1 MEINLNKMKVEIT
14 KIMNSTEILNEI
26 KNQLEQ
32 LEHKGYDKNS
42 FKSGYLLGYAKALQL
57 QQALISGRFYS
68 NQGLILNR
76 NEMKLF
82 VWKDVLT
89 DYKSGIAF
97 ALAENVDEARKLI
110 LEKYEKEQSYVSDM
124 LVSDLNAEPLII
136 ENKEGFYVWG
146 GG

>member
-1 MEINLNKMKVEIT
+1 
-14 KIMNSTEILNEI
+14 MNSTEILNEI

-57 QQALISGRFYS
+57 LQPLDSGRFYS